1 MSILTRTSPFVQI
14 KDGNQ
19 EPPIVIAHGLSGL
32 VQFEELAKHIR
43 TDHPIYGIQA
53 RGIDDAEEPLDR
65 VEDMAQLYLDAL
77 DEQDPGDGY
86 ILIGYSF
93 GGLVALEMAQRLVDR
108 GKDIKLLSLLDSY
121 PHPRF
126 LPARDRL
133 RLFAKRMKGHA
144 EQMSQLPYS
153 ESLAYFAKGFKR
165 RLHLP
170 GAGHESQRSPER
182 MALSFEEASLRRVNQ
197 KCYLAYSKYLPKFYP
212 GKIRFVTTE
221 IKSFFPT
228 NPVRVWGKLVSK
240 LEVEIIP
247 GDHLNIV
254 TTEFRALAAVLTRYI
269 EEATAGQV

>member
-53 RGIDDAEEPLDR
+53 RGIDGAEEPLDR
-65 VEDMAQLYLDAL
+65 VEDMAELYLNSL
-77 DEQDPGDGY
+77 DELHQGDSY

-93 GGLVALEMAQRLVDR
+93 GGLVALEMAQRLVAR
-108 GKDIKLLSLLDSY
+108 GKHIGLLALLDSY
-121 PHPRF
+121 PHPHF

-144 EQMSQLPYS
+144 QKLWQLPYS
-153 ESLAYFAKGFKR
+153 ASLAYFVKGVKR

-170 GAGHESQRSPER
+170 GALHESQRAPET
-182 MALSFEEASLRRVNQ
+182 MGLSFEETALRRVNQ
-197 KCYLAYSKYLPKFYP
+197 KAYLAYSRYLPKFYP
-212 GKIRFVTTE
+212 GKIKFVTTE

-228 NPVRVWGKLVSK
+228 DPVRVWGKLVSE
-240 LEVEIIP
+240 LEVEVIP

-254 TTEFRALAAVLTRYI
+254 TTEFRVLAAVLTRYI
-269 EEATAGQV
+269 EEATGAEV